1 MTLASDQTTTKH
13 SVWMSMNV
21 LRKMEAA
28 GNTHASIIMEAIDVN
43 VILVISLIQ
52 SKHTAVS
59 RRVVLQKRNAYATM
73 SKGIMGNRGVRL
85 LE

>member
-1 MTLASDQTTTKH
+1 MILASDQTTTKH

-28 GNTHASIIMEAIDVN
+28 GNTDASIIMEAIDVN

-59 RRVVLQKRNAYATM
+59 RRVVLQKR
-73 SKGIMGNRGVRL
+73 KRL
-85 LE
+85 RDNVERYHG

>member
-1 MTLASDQTTTKH
+1 
-13 SVWMSMNV
+13 MNV

-28 GNTHASIIMEAIDVN
+28 GNTNASILMEAIFVN

-59 RRVVLQKRNAYATM
+59 RRVVL
-73 SKGIMGNRGVRL
+73 
-85 LE
+85 